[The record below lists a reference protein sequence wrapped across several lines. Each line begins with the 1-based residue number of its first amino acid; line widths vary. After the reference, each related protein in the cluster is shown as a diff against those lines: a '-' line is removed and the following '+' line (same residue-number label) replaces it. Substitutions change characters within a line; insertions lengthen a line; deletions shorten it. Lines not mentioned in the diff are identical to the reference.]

1 MDAKS
6 IGLVVA
12 ASVAAVAVVSAAW
25 LGNEL
30 IESRATVKDLQATVS
45 KLDKARNADDAAISL
60 RDNLHQEAKED
71 ARQKLQAIESIPHDL
86 PDSDYLDA
94 LRRSIGL
101 LPEAD
106 GSGDNPTAKPDA
118 GLPHTASPHGTP
130 EN

>member
-6 IGLVVA
+6 IGIAAASGLAVVA
-12 ASVAAVAVVSAAW
+12 LVSAAW

-30 IESRATVKDLQATVS
+30 IEARATVKGLQDTVS

-71 ARQKLQAIESIPHDL
+71 ARQKLQAIESIPQDL